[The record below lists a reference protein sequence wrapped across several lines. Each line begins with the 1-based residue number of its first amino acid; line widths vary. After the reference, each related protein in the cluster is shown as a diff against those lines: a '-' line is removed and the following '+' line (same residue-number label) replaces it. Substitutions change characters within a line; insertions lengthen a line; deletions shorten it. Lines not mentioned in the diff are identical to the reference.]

1 MTDNREQLEYWNG
14 AGGERWVTHQAAL
27 DRMVG
32 PFGEAAM
39 KRLELKPGEHVLDV
53 GCGCGDTVLALSQ
66 AVGARGS
73 VGGGSVTGI
82 DLSAP
87 MIERARQRN
96 PQAMLIAADAV
107 EHGFERTFD
116 AIFSRFGVMFFADP
130 VAAFGRLHGLLTRS
144 PIGRLAFVC
153 WRSEAENTWASVP
166 FAAVRSVLPEAPLG
180 VQDRGAGPGPFA
192 FADRELVARMLIDA
206 GFSEIAIERFDTEVE
221 VSSTG
226 LQDAVRFALTAG
238 PAARLLA
245 QASAIDKQRA
255 AVAVGEALAGHL
267 VGQRVA
273 LRGAAW
279 TVLARRGWD
288 KA

>member
-14 AGGERWVTHQAAL
+14 AGGARWVTHQVAL

-39 KRLELKPGEHVLDV
+39 RRLELRPGEHVLDV
-53 GCGCGDTVLALSQ
+53 GCGCGDTMLALAQ
-66 AVGARGS
+66 AVGAH
-73 VGGGSVTGI
+73 GSVTGI

-87 MIERARQRN
+87 MVELARKRN
-96 PQAMLIAADAV
+96 PGATVIAADAV
-107 EHGFERTFD
+107 EHGFDRTFD
-116 AIFSRFGVMFFADP
+116 AMFSRFGVMFFADP
-130 VAAFGRLHGLLTRS
+130 VAAFRRLHGLLTRS
-144 PIGRLAFVC
+144 PIGRVAFAC
-153 WRSEAENTWASVP
+153 WRSESENTWASVP
-166 FAAVRSVLPEAPLG
+166 FAAVRSVLPDAQLG
-180 VQDRGAGPGPFA
+180 VQDRSTGPGPFA

-221 VSSTG
+221 VSRTG